1 MSGQFEWK
9 VLRGHEGDRFYGEG
23 ETRIG
28 SVADLGHLSPRTLQR
43 LGPVAAAKSE
53 AKPHNKAERP
63 LANKAET
70 GRKAK

>member
-1 MSGQFEWK
+1 MAGQFEWK
-9 VLRGHEGDRFYGEG
+9 VMRGHEGDRFYREG
-23 ETRIG
+23 EIRIG
-28 SVADLGHLSPRTLQR
+28 SVAELGHLSPRTLQR
-43 LGPVAAAKSE
+43 LGPAPTAKSE